1 MYNENVLKWCGP
13 YDTEE
18 YDDLI
23 VYDEEIVVVDDSG
36 EWYNNIY
43 GSEADD
49 WVAVVWG
56 SVTVALE
63 ILVLFVWVRIL
74 APESYILW

>member
-1 MYNENVLKWCGP
+1 MYNENVMKWTGP

-23 VYDEEIVVVDDSG
+23 VYDEEIIVVDDSE

-43 GSEADD
+43 ASEAD
-49 WVAVVWG
+49 V
-56 SVTVALE
+56 
-63 ILVLFVWVRIL
+63 
-74 APESYILW
+74 

>member
-1 MYNENVLKWCGP
+1 MYNENVMKWCGP

-23 VYDEEIVVVDDSG
+23 VYDEEIIVVDDSE

-43 GSEADD
+43 ASEADD
-49 WVAVVWG
+49 
-56 SVTVALE
+56 
-63 ILVLFVWVRIL
+63 
-74 APESYILW
+74 